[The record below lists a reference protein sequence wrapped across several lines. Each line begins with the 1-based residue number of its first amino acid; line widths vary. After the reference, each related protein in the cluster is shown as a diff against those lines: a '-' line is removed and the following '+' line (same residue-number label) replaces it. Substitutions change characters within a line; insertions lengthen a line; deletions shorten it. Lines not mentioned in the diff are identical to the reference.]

1 MNRKFIKNIV
11 VAIVCLAL
19 VLSLCAC
26 GGAETPETVAP
37 TQVETKAIDELWT
50 TALYTQDT
58 KLGDGATSITVEV
71 QAGEHSVAFEL
82 NTDKAVLA
90 DAMAEFDLVSGEES
104 EYGLYIKEVNGIV
117 ADYDADKAY
126 WALYQGDEYSMAG
139 ADSVKVTNGSTYTF
153 VYTK

>member
-26 GGAETPETVAP
+26 TGAETPETVAP

-104 EYGLYIKEVNGIV
+104 EYGLYIKEINGIV